1 MTYRIKIRTKR
12 KPKFV
17 SEYYYIMKRLGGPY
31 GLQKRAI
38 RGTFLRDVKLAIK
51 SYRKDYLQRKRRTGK
66 YRFRNGV
73 KVRYT
78 IPYLIKVNGYVK

>member
-51 SYRKDYLQRKRRTGK
+51 SYRKDYLQRKRRTLPGAK
-66 YRFRNGV
+66 TGCDLQRPLAESGR
-73 KVRYT
+73 
-78 IPYLIKVNGYVK
+78 